1 MKGSDIFS
9 AIANA
14 ISLTALGVS
23 LISLFFTWTNNRT
36 LLSLQEAYIVIDDI
50 LISLDGRNC
59 RGQLCNSIITPK
71 IKNIGESAAKNL
83 SIEFWT
89 CSLDTSRYRPKGKI
103 CEKQFTPEHTTIINA
118 VAPGSYAVYE
128 EFRIGS
134 DFAKLTLEEAAYLQE
149 VPTMLA
155 FFLTYEDSMT
165 ETRKQTS
172 YFYKYRI
179 GSVAISEMLQ
189 REYVESYNQLLKGA
203 QEYDPNSSSAF
214 DKYLHTHQPR
224 KE

>member
-1 MKGSDIFS
+1 MRGSDIFS

-14 ISLTALGVS
+14 ISFMALGVS
-23 LISLFFTWTNNRT
+23 LIALFFTWTNNRA

-50 LISLDGRNC
+50 LISLDGKNC
-59 RGQLCNSIITPK
+59 RGKLCNSRITPK

-89 CSLDTSRYRPKGKI
+89 CSLDTSIYLPNGKI

-128 EFRIGS
+128 EFHLGS
-134 DFAKLTLEEAAYLQE
+134 DFAKLTLEQAAYLQR

-155 FFLTYEDSMT
+155 FFLTYEDSIT
-165 ETRKQTS
+165 KTSKQTS

-189 REYVESYNQLLKGA
+189 REYIESHNQLLKGA
-203 QEYDPNSSSAF
+203 QEYDLNSSSAF
-214 DKYLHTHQPR
+214 DKYLQTHQPR